1 MLELSICRILHRLIL
16 GVPCFFNVLLVVDG
30 LNFCPFLDRRHLR
43 DYPLLD
49 FIVSGLSA
57 SLASFAPIQEDA
69 AFIKC
74 WQFGIGE
81 QTFVVPFQSKLFIH
95 ICIFIAVRK
104 DEHRVE
110 RGQVANGILADSHY
124 ILVIDGRPIAAFEQ
138 DDAKG
143 EWLRLHMLIAVE
155 PLHPVDR
162 GDARVIQARSVNQI
176 EALQLVADGVLSD
189 SLDLSASL
197 E

>member
-1 MLELSICRILHRLIL
+1 M
-16 GVPCFFNVLLVVDG
+16 
-30 LNFCPFLDRRHLR
+30 
-43 DYPLLD
+43 
-49 FIVSGLSA
+49 
-57 SLASFAPIQEDA
+57 
-69 AFIKC
+69 
-74 WQFGIGE
+74 
-81 QTFVVPFQSKLFIH
+81 
-95 ICIFIAVRK
+95 RK

-162 GDARVIQARSVNQI
+162 GNARVIQARSVNQI